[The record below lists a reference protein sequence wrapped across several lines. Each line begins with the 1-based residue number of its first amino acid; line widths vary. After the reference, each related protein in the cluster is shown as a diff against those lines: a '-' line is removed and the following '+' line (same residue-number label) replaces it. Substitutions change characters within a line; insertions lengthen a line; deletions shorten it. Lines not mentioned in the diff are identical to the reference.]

1 MTLEQIALIG
11 PLINIKRSSLGD
23 VHFWLKFH
31 GHETELRTNRSF
43 FFPNSPPDAVRGQR
57 PCPRHNGRNTW
68 VGIAIGT
75 SQQHSSNHQDEIH

>member
-43 FFPNSPPDAVRGQR
+43 FFSQLSARRRTWPAPLPTTQWPEYMGGDSDWYEPTTFIQPPR
-57 PCPRHNGRNTW
+57 
-68 VGIAIGT
+68 
-75 SQQHSSNHQDEIH
+75 